1 VRALTASAPLRLL
14 LAALLVASP
23 LWAAPVAARRERG
36 DTKSVCTS
44 ARIALR
50 PPAGRGA
57 PDFIPP
63 SAALPSAAPLLPV
76 AAIVAAH
83 NPAPAIGVAPERQE
97 IRTPP
102 ARAPPLPA

>member
-1 VRALTASAPLRLL
+1 MRALTASAPLRLL

-23 LWAAPVAARRERG
+23 LWATPVAARRERG
-36 DTKSVCTS
+36 DTKSVCVP
-44 ARIALR
+44 ARAALR

-57 PDFIPP
+57 PDFIPL
-63 SAALPSAAPLLPV
+63 SAALPSDAPSLPV

-83 NPAPAIGVAPERQE
+83 DPAPAASVAPERPE